1 MVLSLLIY
9 AVIVVGYFFVV
20 LKVWRGESEFD
31 RDNPAPLW
39 PFSVE
44 LWRGA
49 GRAMPALGLGTLI
62 LIGAGITSDL
72 VGEKSPSYDYV
83 MAIGCVGLLVM
94 FLVGF
99 PIMYLNRPKLF
110 VPPPWRD
117 DPPIYPR
124 RRAQSAADQR
134 RRDRR

>member
-1 MVLSLLIY
+1 MILSILIWAILFLGFIY
-9 AVIVVGYFFVV
+9 ATA
-20 LKVWRGESEFD
+20 KVWRGESEFD
-31 RDNPAPLW
+31 RDNPPPFW

-49 GRAMPALGLGTLI
+49 GRALPVLGFGTLI

-72 VGEKSPSYDYV
+72 VGAKDPSYDAV
-83 MAIGCVGLLVM
+83 MAVGLAGLLLIV
-94 FLVGF
+94 LVGF
-99 PIMYLNRPKLF
+99 PIMYLNRPKLL

-124 RRAQSAADQR
+124 RRAQGAADQR
-134 RRDRR
+134 RRDRG